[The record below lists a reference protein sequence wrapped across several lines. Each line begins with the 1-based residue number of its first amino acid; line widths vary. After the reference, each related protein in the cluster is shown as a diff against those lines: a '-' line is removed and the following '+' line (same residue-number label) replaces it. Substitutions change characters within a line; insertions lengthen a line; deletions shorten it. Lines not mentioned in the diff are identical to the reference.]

1 MTDDSEGWHGWDDY
15 APFYDWENSQTVGRK
30 DIPFWQKL
38 AMKARGRVLE
48 LGCGTGR
55 LSVPIARGGVSL
67 IGVDR
72 SLPMLARAQ
81 RKARGIQ
88 ARRSG
93 KRRGRLT
100 LVRADIR
107 GLPFEAARF
116 SLVLAPYGVLQSL
129 IRPRDLSAALASV
142 ARVIEA
148 GGTFALDLVPDVPD
162 WDEYKDKVTFRG
174 RAKSGASLTL
184 IESVRQDRRR
194 SLTIFEQRF
203 LERRGRR
210 VAEHRFHLTF
220 RTTSIRR
227 MVALVERA
235 GFVVESLLGDYR
247 GRPWDERADAWIL
260 LARKL

>member
-1 MTDDSEGWHGWDDY
+1 
-15 APFYDWENSQTVGRK
+15 
-30 DIPFWQKL
+30 
-38 AMKARGRVLE
+38 MKARGRVLE

-55 LSVPIARGGVSL
+55 LSVPIARAGVSL

-72 SLPMLARAQ
+72 SVPMLARAQ
-81 RKARGIQ
+81 RKARGLR
-88 ARRSG
+88 ARRG
-93 KRRGRLT
+93 GRRLGRLT
-100 LVRADIR
+100 FVRADIR
-107 GLPFEAARF
+107 ELPFQAARF

-142 ARVIEA
+142 ARVIA
-148 GGTFALDLVPDVPD
+148 VGGTFALDLVPDVPD

-174 RAKSGASLTL
+174 RAKGGAHLTL

-203 LERRGRR
+203 VERRGRR
-210 VAEHRFHLTF
+210 RAEHRFYLTF

-227 MVALVERA
+227 MVGLVERA

-247 GRPWDERADAWIL
+247 GHPWDERADAWIL